1 MCLTAF
7 VRGGRSPTL
16 PHNDARLHSASQL
29 RPITHRAAHSE
40 QLQGS
45 SGGSAVQCEEPRQC
59 CMYSILMACP
69 RLTGLNCA
77 WQGSEPMEE
86 SHWG

>member
-29 RPITHRAAHSE
+29 HPITHRAAHSE

-45 SGGSAVQCEEPRQC
+45 SGGSAVQCEGTEAVLHVQYPYGMSPFDR
-59 CMYSILMACP
+59 A
-69 RLTGLNCA
+69 
-77 WQGSEPMEE
+77 
-86 SHWG
+86 